1 MEFPADRRYS
11 PDHLW
16 VGDDSDGQVMVGV
29 TDYAQDQLGPV
40 IYVEL
45 PEAGQKVQAGVAM
58 GTLESAKTVSEIIS
72 PVTGLVVRV
81 NQGLREEPFP
91 LNQDP
96 YGTGWL
102 AVLST
107 TDKELNGLLSAQ
119 EYKNLLA

>member
-1 MEFPADRRYS
+1 MEFPADRKYS

-16 VGDDSDGQVMVGV
+16 VHAENDGQVVAGV

-45 PEAGQKVQAGVAM
+45 PAAGQKVQAGVAM

-72 PVTGLVVRV
+72 PVTGLVVKV
-81 NQGLREEPFP
+81 NHVLREEPSP

-96 YGTGWL
+96 YGAGWL
-102 AVLST
+102 AVLSIEG
-107 TDKELNGLLSAQ
+107 DGLNGLLSAQ